1 MVDIL
6 AAESESGNRFS
17 CRERLTSISNRLRFL
32 NPVSTV
38 LQFLS
43 VYPIQKAQIVL
54 GFVTDHHILH
64 TNTHTT
70 LTLQFCDMSLVKAF
84 LLPPLNSSIWGLV
97 SDSICI
103 KLFWAGVTDPGP
115 ISWLQSQRR
124 NPASSESCHIPG
136 IWHAISVLRE
146 QSGSFLWGY
155 LSRFLIP

>member
-17 CRERLTSISNRLRFL
+17 CRERLPSISNRLRFL

-103 KLFWAGVTDPGP
+103 KLFWAGSDWPWSYILVAEPEK
-115 ISWLQSQRR
+115 
-124 NPASSESCHIPG
+124 ESCFFRKL
-136 IWHAISVLRE
+136 SYTR
-146 QSGSFLWGY
+146 Y
-155 LSRFLIP
+155 LACYICFERAEW